1 MVLGDCNCI
10 ASLGYMSY
18 MSWQW
23 GRALKSAMNMSSD
36 IFSIKL
42 VLTIHD
48 QYLATIKILVI
59 IIIEIIII
67 LRTEEI
73 IDENGA
79 NTEELS
85 TYKSVHCLWL
95 FAKLKQMHDD
105 IKISSICAWRQCWK
119 LFFNEFIAFSY
130 YKQFRYLPRSE
141 LKTSANVF
149 FLILCKRCF
158 WKSYFYAKCGLK
170 IFSFAVYSIKLQ
182 ADCGTAVW
190 HLKFDTSFNGL
201 SFPVVRSKCLLHSM
215 SHERVQHTCLQMEWQ
230 GIQ

>member
-1 MVLGDCNCI
+1 
-10 ASLGYMSY
+10 
-18 MSWQW
+18 
-23 GRALKSAMNMSSD
+23 MNMSSD

-85 TYKSVHCLWL
+85 TYKSVHCLRL

-105 IKISSICAWRQCWK
+105 IKISSICA
-119 LFFNEFIAFSY
+119 
-130 YKQFRYLPRSE
+130 
-141 LKTSANVF
+141 
-149 FLILCKRCF
+149 
-158 WKSYFYAKCGLK
+158 
-170 IFSFAVYSIKLQ
+170 
-182 ADCGTAVW
+182 
-190 HLKFDTSFNGL
+190 
-201 SFPVVRSKCLLHSM
+201 
-215 SHERVQHTCLQMEWQ
+215 
-230 GIQ
+230 